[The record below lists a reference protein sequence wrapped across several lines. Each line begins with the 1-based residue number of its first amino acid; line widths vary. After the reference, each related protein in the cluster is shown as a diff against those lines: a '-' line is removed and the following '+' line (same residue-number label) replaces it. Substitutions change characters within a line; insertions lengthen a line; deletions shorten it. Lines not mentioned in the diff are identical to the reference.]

1 MSRVL
6 QLCGLL
12 HLETVSKFWMT
23 TFGLLGRLNFLDF
36 LSLMLS
42 WGFVADI
49 TDNAGE
55 KEVGVQKV
63 FPLVDT
69 KRSGQHSIIL
79 LCKAPIA
86 LSSSIPNADHSPLT
100 YNKHLHCCFSEHY
113 LRLLSLQLV

>member
-1 MSRVL
+1 M
-6 QLCGLL
+6 
-12 HLETVSKFWMT
+12 
-23 TFGLLGRLNFLDF
+23 DF
-36 LSLMLS
+36 LSLMLF
-42 WGFVADI
+42 WGFVEDN

-86 LSSSIPNADHSPLT
+86 LSSSIPNADHSPHT
-100 YNKHLHCCFSEHY
+100 YKKYLHCCFTEHY
-113 LRLLSLQLV
+113 LLALKFVACLSKQFEPFHLHLAQPRIMEAS